1 MFYQAFMSAA
11 TTRAAPNL
19 APSSDLIPTHQE
31 HYWLSEYLAGIA
43 PEDGIVDWR
52 SIRPEE
58 FHPSIFPSLVLF
70 EVVEGDDGEAVDFVY
85 RVMGE
90 RLIEFARVNMTG
102 KPLSMFPFPNIRAS
116 VMCLAQRA
124 HETKRPVFSNTR
136 SSFDYEK
143 SLMTE
148 RSFYPVTRNG
158 RPCVLALIT
167 VTKPPVPFADL
178 FSAATLPQAEIEH
191 FRVLETPHAWV

>member
-1 MFYQAFMSAA
+1 MYNQAFVQSSV
-11 TTRAAPNL
+11 RAAPRL
-19 APSSDLIPTHQE
+19 APSADLIPTHQE

-43 PEDGIVDWR
+43 LEDGTVDWR
-52 SIRPEE
+52 AIRPEE
-58 FHPSIFPSLVLF
+58 FHPSIFPHLVLF
-70 EVVEGDDGEAVDFVY
+70 DVVEDDDGNAVDFVY
-85 RVMGE
+85 RVMGD
-90 RLIEFARVNMTG
+90 RLIEFAKVNMTG
-102 KPLSMFPFPNIRAS
+102 KPLSKFPIPNIRDS
-116 VMCLAQRA
+116 VMNLAHRA
-124 HETKRPVFSNTR
+124 HETQQPVFSNTR

-167 VTKPPVPFADL
+167 VTKPPIPFADL
-178 FSAATLPQAEIEH
+178 FSAATLPPAEIEH